1 MGRPSDRKRVNVRD
15 GVSAAS
21 NSLLARLAVPDAD
34 RVSLDSNLAAEGAS
48 VAGMLG
54 HFHLLDLCEG
64 LNICSRL
71 SHSWIL
77 VETHLLS
84 EGSTIAGTVLSG
96 DADLLG
102 SLGHFGGWFEDSIVD
117 KREVL
122 LSRSQPGFEAIFTSA
137 GAPELS
143 VPSMAHH

>member
-1 MGRPSDRKRVNVRD
+1 MRRPGGRKGRNVRD
-15 GVSAAS
+15 GVSATG

-54 HFHLLDLCEG
+54 HLHLLDLWEG
-64 LNICSRL
+64 LNPCSRL
-71 SHSWIL
+71 SHYWIL

-96 DADLLG
+96 DADLLS
-102 SLGHFGGWFEDSIVD
+102 SLGHFGGWL
-117 KREVL
+117 KTGL
-122 LSRSQPGFEAIFTSA
+122 LTGQTWTSQKCGSRHQF
-137 GAPELS
+137 
-143 VPSMAHH
+143 

>member
-1 MGRPSDRKRVNVRD
+1 VGRPGVREEGNVRD
-15 GVSAAS
+15 GVSATG

-48 VAGMLG
+48 VAG
-54 HFHLLDLCEG
+54 HFHLLDLWEG

-84 EGSTIAGTVLSG
+84 EGSTITGTVLSG

-102 SLGHFGGWFEDSIVD
+102 SLGHFGGWFEDW
-117 KREVL
+117 VL
-122 LSRSQPGFEAIFTSA
+122 TRGSPALSRDAGFD
-137 GAPELS
+137 
-143 VPSMAHH
+143 

>member
-54 HFHLLDLCEG
+54 HFHLLDLWEG
-64 LNICSRL
+64 LN
-71 SHSWIL
+71 
-77 VETHLLS
+77 HLLS
-84 EGSTIAGTVLSG
+84 TVAFMDPG
-96 DADLLG
+96 RDAPA
-102 SLGHFGGWFEDSIVD
+102 F
-117 KREVL
+117 
-122 LSRSQPGFEAIFTSA
+122 
-137 GAPELS
+137 
-143 VPSMAHH
+143 

>member
-1 MGRPSDRKRVNVRD
+1 MRRPGGRGGKNVRD
-15 GVSAAS
+15 GVSATS

-34 RVSLDSNLAAEGAS
+34 GVSLDSDLAAEGAG
-48 VAGMLG
+48 VAGVLG
-54 HFHLLDLCEG
+54 HFHLLDLWEG
-64 LNICSRL
+64 LNLCSRR

-102 SLGHFGGWFEDSIVD
+102 SLGHFGGWFEDSMLTRG
-117 KREVL
+117 K
-122 LSRSQPGFEAIFTSA
+122 SC
-137 GAPELS
+137 
-143 VPSMAHH
+143 